1 MADYMNELDAFFDD
15 FFSPVSVKSVKY
27 PPVDI
32 EESQDG
38 YRIQAEVP
46 GFDEEHISIYVE
58 KHVLHIKG
66 EAEKKESEGKDRKYL
81 LRERTTR
88 AFERRFSLPEGVNEE
103 EVSASYDKGVL
114 TVTVPKAAK
123 PEVKRINITK

>member
-15 FFSPVSVKSVKY
+15 FFSPVSVRTVKY

-32 EESQDG
+32 EECPEA
-38 YRIQAEVP
+38 YTIKAEVP
-46 GFDEEHISIYVE
+46 GFDEEHISIFVE

-66 EAEKKESEGKDRKYL
+66 EAAKNENNYKYL
-81 LRERTTR
+81 LRERQAR
-88 AFERRFSLPEGVNEE
+88 AFERRFTLPEGVNEE
-103 EVSASYDKGVL
+103 GVSASYDKGVL

-123 PEVKRINITK
+123 PEVKKISINR